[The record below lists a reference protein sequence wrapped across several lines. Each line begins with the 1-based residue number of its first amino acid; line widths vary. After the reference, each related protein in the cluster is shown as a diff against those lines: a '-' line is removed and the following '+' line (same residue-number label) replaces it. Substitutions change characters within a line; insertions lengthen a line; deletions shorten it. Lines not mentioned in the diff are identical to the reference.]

1 MDVKTIQQ
9 AVEQII
15 AGTGIY
21 LVRAAVLPKQRIA
34 VQIDRDPAIGID
46 ECVDVNRKLVS
57 MLAPEIEDYDL
68 EVSSPGLTE
77 PFLITRQYIKHVGEE
92 INVLRQD
99 GTRCKGLLIEADD
112 RHIILR
118 TVKTVKDPA
127 TKKKSEAAVDTD
139 IPREDIKS
147 AKLIITFK

>member
-1 MDVKTIQQ
+1 M
-9 AVEQII
+9 
-15 AGTGIY
+15 
-21 LVRAAVLPKQRIA
+21 
-34 VQIDRDPAIGID
+34 QIDKDPAIGID

-112 RHIILR
+112 RHIVLR